1 MLPTAEMRSG
11 RERRPLVKKRP
22 GLELVL
28 PGKKPVRLSTLVC
41 DFTGTLS
48 LDGKLLPGVAVRLRR
63 LARRVSVIVATADTF
78 GTAKNALARLPIDV
92 RMVQTGHD
100 KVRLVD
106 GLGADHVVAIGNGRN
121 DIGMIRKVALGIAVV
136 GPEGAAGVLLREAD
150 VVVHDIRCALDLLL
164 RPLRLKATLRR

>member
-1 MLPTAEMRSG
+1 
-11 RERRPLVKKRP
+11 
-22 GLELVL
+22 
-28 PGKKPVRLSTLVC
+28 
-41 DFTGTLS
+41 
-48 LDGKLLPGVAVRLRR
+48 
-63 LARRVSVIVATADTF
+63 VATADTF